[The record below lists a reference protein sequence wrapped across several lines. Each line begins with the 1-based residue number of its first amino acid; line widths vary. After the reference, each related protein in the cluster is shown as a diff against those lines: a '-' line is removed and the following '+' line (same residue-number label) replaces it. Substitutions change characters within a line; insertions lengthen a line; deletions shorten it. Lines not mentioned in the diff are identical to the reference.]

1 MKNVAAAATAACI
14 AEIATIP
21 IDTVKV
27 RLQIQNKVASG
38 EAPKYNGFLGTA
50 KTIAGEEGITAL
62 YNGLTAGL

>member
-1 MKNVAAAATAACI
+1 MASAATAACI

-27 RLQIQNKVASG
+27 RLQIQNRTG
-38 EAPKYNGFLGTA
+38 LAPGAALKYNGFLGTA
-50 KTIAGEEGITAL
+50 KTITAEEGMLAL

>member
-1 MKNVAAAATAACI
+1 LKNVGSAATAACI

-38 EAPKYNGFLGTA
+38 QTPKYNGFLGTA